1 MIEKFK
7 AIIQFLTSIDQNS
20 TDLTGINITKQFN
33 PEINDNVSI
42 ARNMTAAFLST
53 LSGKTHPLYKTA
65 IRYLDS
71 FKDDPEWG
79 KAADF
84 YKQGHNLIDSEISQQ
99 CEKDNNFKTD
109 LINLSKW
116 IKDPASSENQNET
129 IEKLRQVFF
138 PEGLAICEQQNK
150 KINDL
155 RNKRNITIS
164 KLNASPITDPA
175 NEIIFTSN
183 ILITIPGSA
192 ESLDRSALSARL
204 KHKLAQTMKEEQK
217 YWYDHPVPIGVA
229 PEHNEILY
237 GLEGLDRA
245 VDFEKR
251 RGTIGKESRIV
262 CVLSVSVTHE
272 GLQKHVKEYLEE
284 ELKKEKDIRH
294 LDVYVVTEADTTKMI
309 ENILIPA
316 TENLAEKKDTNQLYR
331 IIGVDGEYGRHFSF
345 LKAVAA
351 FWQVFIDP
359 EKKGSFKIDLDQ
371 VFPQEELVRQSGFSA
386 FEHLKS
392 PLWGAEGTDSDGNK
406 VSLGMIA
413 GALVNEED
421 IEQSLFTPDVRF
433 PTDKIRADELIFF
446 STLPQALSTEAEMMT
461 RYDSNHLDGIN
472 RCIQRIHVTGGTCG
486 ILIDK
491 LREYQP
497 FTPSFIGRAEDQAY
511 LLSVLFDT
519 DKNRLRYVHKDG
531 LIMRH
536 DKKSFAGDAIKM
548 AATGK
553 LISDYIRILM
563 FSYYVRALPWNFDEI
578 KDTIDP
584 FTGCFVSRIP
594 LTIVYLRFS
603 LKAATFFTEDDRQ
616 KNQQGL
622 EFLKIGVKRLHE
634 TINFLN
640 KDTNPL
646 IDQVR
651 DEREGWSLFYQILDN
666 VEKGLKTDDAF
677 YPALKEKAEDLINGC
692 KINFKK
698 KDSRGRGP
706 GS

>member
-7 AIIQFLTSIDQNS
+7 IIIQFLTSMDQYS
-20 TDLTGINITKQFN
+20 PDLTGINITKQFT
-33 PEINDNVSI
+33 PEINDSVSI
-42 ARNMTAAFLST
+42 ARNINAAFLIT
-53 LSGKTHPLYKTA
+53 LSGKTHPLYGMG
-65 IRYLDS
+65 IEYLNS
-71 FKDDPEWG
+71 FENDPEWG

-84 YKQGHNLIDSEISQQ
+84 YNQGHNLIDSEISQQ
-99 CEKDNNFKTD
+99 CTGDKNFKTD

-129 IEKLRQVFF
+129 VEKLRQVFF

-155 RNKRNITIS
+155 RNKRNINIS
-164 KLNASPITDPA
+164 KLNASPIANPA

-192 ESLDRSALSARL
+192 ERLDRSALSASL
-204 KHKLAQTMKEEQK
+204 KHKLAKTMKEEQK
-217 YWYDHPVPIGVA
+217 YWYDHPVPIGVT

-251 RGTIGKESRIV
+251 RGTLSKDARVV

-272 GLQKHVKEYLEE
+272 GLQQHAKEYLEQ
-284 ELKKEKDIRH
+284 ELKKEKSIRH
-294 LDVYVVTEADTTKMI
+294 LDVYVLTEADTTKMI
-309 ENILIPA
+309 ENILIPV
-316 TENLAEKKDTNQLYR
+316 TENLLDKKDINQLYK

-351 FWQVFIDP
+351 FWQVLIDP
-359 EKKGSFKIDLDQ
+359 KRKGSFKIDLDQ

-406 VSLGMIA
+406 VCLGMIA
-413 GALVNEED
+413 GALVNEGD
-421 IEQSLFTPDVRF
+421 IEQSLFTPDVCF
-433 PTDKIRADELIFF
+433 PANEIRADELIFF
-446 STLPQALSTEAEMMT
+446 STIPQALSTEAEMMT
-461 RYDSNHLDGIN
+461 RYGSSHLDGIN

-486 ILIDK
+486 ILTEK

-519 DKNRLRYVHKDG
+519 DKSRLRYVHKDG

-553 LISDYIRILM
+553 LIGDYIRILM
-563 FSYYVRALPWNFDEI
+563 FSYYVRALPWNFNDI
-578 KDTIDP
+578 KDAIDP

-594 LTIVYLRFS
+594 LTIVYLRFA

-622 EFLKIGVKRLHE
+622 EFLKIGVRRLHE
-634 TINFLN
+634 TIQFLN

-646 IDQVR
+646 IDQLR
-651 DEREGWSLFYQILDN
+651 DEREGWSLFYHILDN

-677 YPALKEKAEDLINGC
+677 YLTLKEKAEDLINDC
-692 KINFKK
+692 KINFE
-698 KDSRGRGP
+698 
-706 GS
+706 

>member
-7 AIIQFLTSIDQNS
+7 TIIQFLISMDQNS
-20 TDLTGINITKQFN
+20 TDLAGINITEQFN
-33 PEINDNVSI
+33 PETDDSLSI
-42 ARNMTAAFLST
+42 ARNMNAAFLIT
-53 LSGKTHPLYKTA
+53 LSGKTHPLYGSGIK
-65 IRYLDS
+65 YLNS
-71 FKDDPEWG
+71 FEDDPEWS
-79 KAADF
+79 KTAHF
-84 YKQGHNLIDSEISQQ
+84 YKQGCTLLDLEVSQQ
-99 CEKDNNFKTD
+99 CETDKNFETD

-116 IKDPASSENQNET
+116 IKKPASSENQNKT
-129 IEKLRQVFF
+129 VEKLRQVFF
-138 PEGLAICEQQNK
+138 PEGLSIYEQKHK

-164 KLNASPITDPA
+164 KLNTSPITDPA

-183 ILITIPGSA
+183 ILLTVPVSA
-192 ESLDRSALSARL
+192 ESLERSALSANL
-204 KHKLAQTMKEEQK
+204 KHKLAQTMKEDQK
-217 YWYDHPVPIGVA
+217 YWYDHPVPIGVR

-251 RGTIGKESRIV
+251 QGTISKKSRVV

-294 LDVYVVTEADTTKMI
+294 LDVYVLTEADTTKMI
-309 ENILIPA
+309 ENILIPI
-316 TENLAEKKDTNQLYR
+316 TENLAEKKDTDQLYR

-359 EKKGSFKIDLDQ
+359 AIKGTFKIDLDQ

-433 PTDKIRADELIFF
+433 PADKIRADELIFF

-461 RYDSNHLDGIN
+461 RYGNSHLDGIN
-472 RCIQRIHVTGGTCG
+472 RCIQRIHVTGGTSG

-497 FTPSFIGRAEDQAY
+497 FTPTFIGRAEDQAY
-511 LLSVLFDT
+511 LLSVLFNT
-519 DKNRLRYVHKDG
+519 DKSRLRYLHKDG

-536 DKKSFAGDAIKM
+536 DKKSFAGDAMKM

-553 LISDYIRILM
+553 LIGDYIRILM
-563 FSYYVRALPWNFDEI
+563 FSYYVRALPWNFDDI
-578 KDTIDP
+578 KDTINP
-584 FTGCFVSRIP
+584 FTGCFVSKIP
-594 LTIVYLRFS
+594 LTIVYLRFA
-603 LKAATFFTEDDRQ
+603 LKAATFFTEDDKK
-616 KNQQGL
+616 KNQQGV
-622 EFLKIGVKRLHE
+622 EFLKIGVRRLHK
-634 TINFLN
+634 TIQFLN

-646 IDQVR
+646 IDQ
-651 DEREGWSLFYQILDN
+651 FQ
-666 VEKGLKTDDAF
+666 
-677 YPALKEKAEDLINGC
+677 KEKHGWDIYYNLLDSAETGIRDNDKRAVEIKQRALSLIQSC
-692 KINFKK
+692 KVNF
-698 KDSRGRGP
+698 
-706 GS
+706 

>member
-1 MIEKFK
+1 MIKKFK

-20 TDLTGINITKQFN
+20 TNLTGINITKQFN
-33 PEINDNVSI
+33 PEINDSVSI
-42 ARNMTAAFLST
+42 ARNMNTAFLIT
-53 LSGKTHPLYKTA
+53 LSGKTHPLYGMS
-65 IRYLDS
+65 IEYLNS
-71 FKDDPEWG
+71 FEDDPEWS
-79 KAADF
+79 KTAHF
-84 YKQGHNLIDSEISQQ
+84 YKQGHTLIDSEISQQ
-99 CEKDNNFKTD
+99 CEKDKDFETA

-116 IKDPASSENQNET
+116 IKDPASSENQNKT
-129 IEKLRQVFF
+129 VEKLRQVFF
-138 PEGLAICEQQNK
+138 PEGLAIYEQKNK

-164 KLNASPITDPA
+164 KLNTSPITDPA

-183 ILITIPGSA
+183 ILLTVPVSS
-192 ESLDRSALSARL
+192 ESLDRSSLSANL
-204 KHKLAQTMKEEQK
+204 KHKLAQTMEEDQK
-217 YWYDHPVPIGVA
+217 YWYDHPVPIGVR

-237 GLEGLDRA
+237 GLEGLDKA

-251 RGTIGKESRIV
+251 QGTISKESRIV

-294 LDVYVVTEADTTKMI
+294 LDVYVLTEADTIKMI
-309 ENILIPA
+309 ENILVPV

-392 PLWGAEGTDSDGNK
+392 PLWGADGTDSDGNE
-406 VSLGMIA
+406 VCLGMIA

-433 PTDKIRADELIFF
+433 PADEIRADELIFF

-461 RYDSNHLDGIN
+461 RYGSNHLDGIN

-519 DKNRLRYVHKDG
+519 DKSRLRYVHKDG

-563 FSYYVRALPWNFDEI
+563 FSYYVRALPWNFDDI

-594 LTIVYLRFS
+594 LTIVYLRFA
-603 LKAATFFTEDDRQ
+603 LKAATFFTEDDKQ

-622 EFLKIGVKRLHE
+622 DFIQNGIARLHQ
-634 TINFLN
+634 TIEYL
-640 KDTNPL
+640 TRVPNPL
-646 IDQVR
+646 ISQ
-651 DEREGWSLFYQILDN
+651 FQ
-666 VEKGLKTDDAF
+666 
-677 YPALKEKAEDLINGC
+677 KEKHGWDLYYDLLDRAEAGIRGNDKGAVEIKQRALSLIQSC
-692 KINFKK
+692 KVNFN
-698 KDSRGRGP
+698 
-706 GS
+706 